1 MPYKANAN
9 LNAQVIY
16 EQFLTVKVGV
26 HLEKDQTRDF
36 RITAYEAMRNITKPT
51 FRHEINT
58 VLQVKDKKS
67 GSLGGNMELVW
78 DKDLHDYMLREID
91 NGQLNLFD
99 RNEENDVGAGSGD
112 PALPA
117 DDNGIIGTDYEV
129 VSDSPA
135 EEWEKDVPEPKD
147 GSDGHHADPK
157 VLFEYMKQFI
167 GAEMK
172 VLESMGQYTVSTL
185 DNKVVLSSACQ
196 PTDRFY
202 CSAEKL
208 APHVG
213 HAIICVGS
221 PSDEEE
227 FKSISIWCDDCEEL
241 LFQIDAAVDAPAET
255 GEYPE
260 DEDSDGYEYDPPE
273 GSKDSE
279 DNRGTEDA
287 ED

>member
-1 MPYKANAN
+1 MSTACKYPLS
-9 LNAQVIY
+9 LNSDTFNSMKTDFDKMLRGLLMEMEHLESEDATI
-16 EQFLTVKVGV
+16 TVKVGV
-26 HLEKDQTRDF
+26 HLEKDQARDF

-51 FRHEINT
+51 FKHEINT

-67 GSLGGNMELVW
+67 GSFGGNMELVW

-117 DDNGIIGTDYEV
+117 GDNGIIGTDYEV

-135 EEWEKDVPEPKD
+135 EEWEKDAPEPED

-196 PTDRFY
+196 PTTALR
-202 CSAEKL
+202 KL
-208 APHVG
+208 
-213 HAIICVGS
+213 
-221 PSDEEE
+221 
-227 FKSISIWCDDCEEL
+227 
-241 LFQIDAAVDAPAET
+241 Q
-255 GEYPE
+255 
-260 DEDSDGYEYDPPE
+260 
-273 GSKDSE
+273 
-279 DNRGTEDA
+279 
-287 ED
+287 